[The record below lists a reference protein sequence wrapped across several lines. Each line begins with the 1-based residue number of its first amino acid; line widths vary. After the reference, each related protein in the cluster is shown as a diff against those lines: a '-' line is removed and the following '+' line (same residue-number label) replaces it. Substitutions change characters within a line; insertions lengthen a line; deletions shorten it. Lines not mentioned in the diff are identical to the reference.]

1 LKIDRLAQIPS
12 RAASALYSTS
22 GSGSDSSRARSRQAA
37 SWSRPNPRAAARG
50 APALEQLVDRH
61 VLLGGAGLEHDP
73 IQLVQ
78 AGVAADRVFEF
89 AEGVVD
95 FAAPPGERS

>member
-1 LKIDRLAQIPS
+1 
-12 RAASALYSTS
+12 
-22 GSGSDSSRARSRQAA
+22 
-37 SWSRPNPRAAARG
+37 
-50 APALEQLVDRH
+50 